1 MTKEYIAK
9 TLQGLESVLEKELKQ
24 LGALRTK
31 KLSRAVAFEGDMKLL
46 YSANL
51 NLRTALKILQPLG
64 TASVNNQQELY
75 DFAYSINWL
84 DWFSGSNTI
93 AVTANVFQAPE
104 FNNSAFVALKVK
116 DAIVDQFRNVQGSR
130 PSVDKENPDVTI
142 DIHIF
147 KNQCT
152 ISIDSSGES
161 LHRRGYRDAGHR
173 APLNEVLAAGMVL
186 ISEWDMNT
194 PFIDPFCGTG
204 TIIIEAALLA
214 HNIAPN
220 IKRKRFGFEIW
231 KNFDRKLWD
240 KVWLEARGNERKF
253 EGTIIGSDISKEVID
268 HAREHVANAGVDE
281 SIRLS
286 AKPFDERTVPKGPGT
301 LVTNPPYGERLT
313 ANDIEVL
320 YKSMG
325 DKFKSDYT
333 GYNAWV
339 ISGVENFN
347 RFIGL
352 APSKR
357 IALVNGGIDCEFMK
371 FEIYQGTKSDKA
383 KS

>member
-1 MTKEYIAK
+1 MTKEYVAK
-9 TLQGLESVLEKELKQ
+9 TLQGLESVLEKELQQ
-24 LGALRTK
+24 LGAQKTK
-31 KLSRAVAFEGDMKLL
+31 RLSRAVAFEGDLKLL

-51 NLRTALKILQPLG
+51 NLRTALKVLLPLE
-64 TASVNNQQELY
+64 TATVNNQQELY
-75 DFAYSINWL
+75 DFAYRINWL
-84 DWFSGSNTI
+84 DWFAGTNTI

-116 DAIVDQFRNVQGSR
+116 DAIVDQFRNKQGSR

-186 ISEWDMNT
+186 LSEWDMNT
-194 PFIDPFCGTG
+194 PFVDPFCGTG
-204 TIIIEAALLA
+204 TIVIEAALLA

-220 IKRKRFGFEIW
+220 IKRKRFAFEVW

-240 KVWLEARGNERKF
+240 KVWMEARANERKF
-253 EGTIIGSDISKEVID
+253 EGVIMGSDISKEVID
-268 HAREHVANAGVDE
+268 HARIHVEKAGIDD

-286 AKPFDERTVPKGPGT
+286 AKSFEERSVPKGPGT
-301 LVTNPPYGERLT
+301 VVTNPPYGERLT
-313 ANDIEVL
+313 ASDIETL

-325 DKFKSDYT
+325 NKFKIDYLD
-333 GYNAWV
+333 YNVWV

-347 RFIGL
+347 RFISL

-371 FEIYQGTKSDKA
+371 FEIYKGRKVDK
-383 KS
+383 K